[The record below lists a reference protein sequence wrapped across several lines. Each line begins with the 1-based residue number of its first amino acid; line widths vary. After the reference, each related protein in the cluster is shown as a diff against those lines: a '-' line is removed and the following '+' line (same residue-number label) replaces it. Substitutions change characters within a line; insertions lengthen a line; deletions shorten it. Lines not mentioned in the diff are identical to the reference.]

1 MQWLK
6 EKAKKTTNDPQ
17 YNIQT
22 AHIEQ
27 HEHWGDELS
36 YSVLLDRLTIQN
48 GNGT

>member
-27 HEHWGDELS
+27 HEHWGMNSAIVCYWTD
-36 YSVLLDRLTIQN
+36 
-48 GNGT
+48 